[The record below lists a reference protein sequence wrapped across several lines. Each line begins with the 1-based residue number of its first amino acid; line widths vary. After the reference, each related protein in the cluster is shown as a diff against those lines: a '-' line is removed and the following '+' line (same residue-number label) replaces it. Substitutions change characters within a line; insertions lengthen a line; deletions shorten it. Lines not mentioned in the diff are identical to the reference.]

1 MLRSSQDTSKVV
13 NAGVFSNEL
22 APLIDADVDI
32 MPQRNHYWNAG
43 QSLNFHSANITV
55 VVNGEW
61 RMIDASLA
69 SPTHPSRPP
78 PTTKSFD
85 AYYFLTRPSE
95 FLYTHIPLGDSQHH
109 HVLAQEIIPPAIQL
123 ALPYA
128 CPAYFQ
134 HDLALQSDFDVSQT
148 RLDGLQVAC
157 IDVEVPEDV
166 ECVAE
171 VESQIFSRDPEGDLF
186 ESGEVIKEPALAQPV
201 WLDGGQR
208 RFYRIKAFLN
218 GEGSRGTLK
227 IFAGKKGLM
236 VLSSFSVA
244 DGYFRRLHLIT
255 HID

>member
-1 MLRSSQDTSKVV
+1 
-13 NAGVFSNEL
+13 
-22 APLIDADVDI
+22 
-32 MPQRNHYWNAG
+32 
-43 QSLNFHSANITV
+43 
-55 VVNGEW
+55 
-61 RMIDASLA
+61 MIDASLA

-85 AYYFLTRPSE
+85 SFYFLTRPSE
-95 FLYTHIPLGDSQHH
+95 FLYTHIPLDNPKQK
-109 HVLAQEIIPPAIQL
+109 HVLAQDIIPPAIQL

-148 RLDGLQVAC
+148 RLEGLQVAC

-208 RFYRIKAFLN
+208 RFYRVKAFLN

-236 VLSSFSVA
+236 VSSTFPANDNFS
-244 DGYFRRLHLIT
+244 RLPLLIT

>member
-1 MLRSSQDTSKVV
+1 MV
-13 NAGVFSNEL
+13 
-22 APLIDADVDI
+22 
-32 MPQRNHYWNAG
+32 
-43 QSLNFHSANITV
+43 
-55 VVNGEW
+55 
-61 RMIDASLA
+61 DASLA

-85 AYYFLTRPSE
+85 YFYFLTRPSE
-95 FLYTHIPLGDSQHH
+95 FLYTHIPLSNPKHQ

-134 HDLALQSDFDVSQT
+134 NDLALQSDFDVSQT

-171 VESQIFSRDPEGDLF
+171 VESQVFSRDPEGDLF
-186 ESGEVIKEPALAQPV
+186 ESKEPALAQPI

-208 RFYRIKAFLN
+208 RFYRVKAFLN

-236 VLSSFSVA
+236 VLSSLPA
-244 DGYFRRLHLIT
+244 AKAHLRLLLLIT
-255 HID
+255 LTDLR